1 MAFCNSCGATLS
13 EGTKFCNKC
22 GAAVAGNPS
31 GMSSAR
37 PVQTPMPAPPPSKGS
52 SSALKIVLL
61 IVGAIFLIGILGM
74 VTCGIVVH
82 RAIKNAKIS
91 QDGKNVKVE
100 TPFGSIDT
108 TTDPAQIAK
117 DLDIEIYPGAEV
129 QKQGTATVAFGP
141 IRTITGSF
149 ESSDPVSKVCDF
161 YKSKFPEAN
170 VSSSGQDQCNIV
182 SSVHGN
188 STTST
193 VQSTTITVQSNGD
206 GSRFTI
212 VKMTKKIGST

>member
-1 MAFCNSCGATLS
+1 MAFCNSCGATLA

-22 GAAVAGNPS
+22 GAAVAGNPG
-31 GMSSAR
+31 GMSTVR
-37 PVQTPMPAPPPSKGS
+37 PEQSSIPAPPPSKGG

-91 QDGKNVKVE
+91 QNGQNVKVE

-108 TTDPAQIAK
+108 TTDPEQTAK
-117 DLDIEIYPGAEV
+117 DLGVAIYPGAQV

-141 IRTITGSF
+141 IRTVTGNF
-149 ESSDPVSKVCDF
+149 ESSDPVAKVCDF

-170 VSSSGQDQCNIV
+170 VSSSDQDQCNIFSGV
-182 SSVHGN
+182 QGN
-188 STTST
+188 STTIA
-193 VQSTTITVQSNGD
+193 VHSNGD

-212 VKMTKKIGST
+212 VKMTKKSGST